1 MADPV
6 SLAITA
12 ALTAAQMGLQASRK
26 IEGPRLDD
34 LSVTVAD
41 YGTPLNYF
49 YGLRRFEG
57 VPIIWAEPLREVKR
71 RRKTKGGKYN
81 EYTYY
86 GSWAVAI
93 AAHQIDAATRIL
105 FDKHLVYDA
114 TGAGPIS
121 PFALSKGFSIA
132 DHIRIYLG
140 TEDQMPDPRMLADVE
155 SKHGAGS
162 CPAYRGVAYIV
173 FDDIPLEK
181 LGNRIPQI
189 TVEAVSTGSA
199 AYPYESFPYAYNTPG
214 NLTIDPSGTYAMWGG
229 GNYEVWDLPTR
240 TMLQSGSFPQ
250 TVTGDRMGISSA
262 GIIYA
267 AHNGILLQGEGGG
280 RIQTFDATTGAYL
293 GALNTGGSYQQAC
306 VVIADGA
313 GNDHL
318 LTFGWSY
325 WSIQYHLNLSGGI
338 AAWEELSF
346 GWKVTQYLADAHG
359 DIWAVGAQ
367 WGPFLTATTMYLKRI
382 VDTGVRPGSPS
393 YAEFTAPGA
402 VGPQVDAA
410 HHDGHFILQW
420 NGSNLYLIDEDTLAI
435 VDDRAF
441 GYAWAGNNWINHDP
455 RQSSIW
461 LGYTEVSLKDLS
473 TIRTVDPLDWKSE
486 TSVLGTVTYIS
497 SLNALLAGAG
507 GGAGAIITFRYL
519 DRVSSNGVTL
529 GSIADNIATRCRVPE
544 ENADFA
550 ALDQTIRG
558 YNWTQGAGRDIL
570 EPLFDAHDCDIAPH
584 DFMIRGVKRGGASSG
599 TIDVSQFVRGDSRY
613 TSTRAADRDLP
624 RALTF
629 SFADVD
635 AEQQTNSVLVQRP
648 SVTVS
653 SARELSINMTNLALT
668 VDEARQLAERY
679 MRRKWF
685 GAGTIENAVTA
696 QELALEPTDVK
707 TLVLDGINRT
717 ARLTA
722 QTFSADGSIK
732 AEWERDDPS
741 IALLSGAA
749 GAAMDGRVPS
759 AMLVPGP
766 TGGFVLDVPLAY
778 DGEEQ
783 PSPFMIVAAGP
794 YATTTYW
801 PGADFSMS
809 DDNSLDSYDAGW
821 ASIPALDACTWGIAT
836 NALPE
841 SLPWLPDY
849 GSSLNVRMQSGE
861 LESVTDADFDASPSL
876 NLALLQS
883 ADGWEYIRF
892 RIATLEV
899 DGSYTLTGLAR
910 GCRGTEQH
918 IAGHVAGDRFLLVD
932 ASRSKRTMSASEIG
946 DTDYYKAVSH
956 GREEDSAFGIIAVPF
971 TAAAQKPYAPVHGS
985 LSRDSGT
992 GDWSIDAVRRTRIGG
1007 ANLDGTDV
1015 PLGETAESWS
1025 CDVIYEGAVIRT
1037 LTGSSLPLT
1046 YTAVQQEA
1054 DLDFA
1059 LTSLSVNL
1067 YQVSPALSLRGYP
1080 LAIST
1085 NTADYGVHAYWRVL
1099 ALNNHGDGSFTGLSN
1114 IEMRDVQGGP
1124 NLATG
1129 GTASVSSAASGS
1141 AANVFDGDAGTSW
1154 VASGST
1160 NQWAQYHFAEP
1171 VEIVEVLL
1179 YSGDINGIGR
1189 LPRDCKVQYSDDGS
1203 SWTDAFTFTWDAPL
1217 YGNARRFPQPAYAS
1231 GYARA
1236 WRINVTA
1243 NNGDPIVTYI
1253 EELEFRA
1260 TAGGADQ
1267 THPPA
1272 GGGDS
1277 SGRIIGNSG
1286 ELGAFDDETG
1296 AYGVT
1301 HWGHVASLPAW
1312 TGFVFAD
1319 PVKVEEI
1326 TMMNRNTTAR
1336 SPADFTLDYLDDDGV
1351 TWVTQ
1356 KTWTGITWSAV
1367 PEIKTLAAI

>member
-1 MADPV
+1 MTIDPV

-71 RRKTKGGKYN
+71 KRKTKGGKYN

-86 GSWAVAI
+86 GSWAIAI
-93 AAHQIDAATRIL
+93 AAHQIDAVTRIW

-114 TGAGPIS
+114 TGPGPIS

-181 LGNRIPQI
+181 VGNRIPQI
-189 TVEAVSTGSA
+189 TVEAVATGDP
-199 AYPYESFPYAYNTPG
+199 AYPYESYPYAYATPG
-214 NLTIDPSGTYAMWGG
+214 NLMLDPSGTYALWGG
-229 GNYEVWDLPTR
+229 TTYEIWDLPTR
-240 TMLQSGSFPQ
+240 TLLHSGVFSAE
-250 TVTGDRMGISSA
+250 VSGDRMGISAS
-262 GIIYA
+262 GVIYA
-267 AHNGILLQGEGGG
+267 AQNGSNNHGQGGG
-280 RIQTFDATTGAYL
+280 RIQKFDAQTFAYL
-293 GALNTGGSYQQAC
+293 GSLDTGGSYQAAC
-306 VVIADGA
+306 AVLTDGN
-313 GNDHL
+313 GIDHI
-318 LTFGWSY
+318 LTYAWSY
-325 WSIQYHLNLSGGI
+325 WNRQYHMNM
-338 AAWEELSF
+338 AAPLFGWMELYY
-346 GWKVTQYLADAHG
+346 GWKVTQYFVDGHG
-359 DIWAVGAQ
+359 DIWAVGAE
-367 WGPFLTATTMYLKRI
+367 WGPFLTATTMYLHRI
-382 VDTGVRPGSPS
+382 VDTGARPGSPS
-393 YAEFTAPGA
+393 SASFTVPGA

-410 HHDGHFILQW
+410 HHDGHFVLQW
-420 NGSNLYLIDEDTLAI
+420 AGSRLYLIDEETLDI
-435 VDDRAF
+435 VDDRSF
-441 GYAWAGNNWINHDP
+441 GYEWAGNNWINHDP

-473 TIRTVDPLDWKSE
+473 TIQTVDPLDWKNE
-486 TSVLGTVTYIS
+486 TSILGTITYIS
-497 SLNALLAGAG
+497 SLHAILAGAG
-507 GGAGAIITFRYL
+507 GGAGPIITFRFL
-519 DRVSSNGVTL
+519 DRASSNGVTL
-529 GSIADNIATRCRVPE
+529 GSIADDVAERCGVPDG
-544 ENADFA
+544 NADFS

-584 DFMIRGVKRGGASSG
+584 DFSIRGVKRGGASGGS
-599 TIDVSQFVRGDSRY
+599 IDVAEFVRADPRY
-613 TSTRAADRDLP
+613 TGERASDRDLP
-624 RALTF
+624 RVLTF

-635 AEQQTNSVLVQRP
+635 AEQQTNSVRVQRP
-648 SVTVS
+648 IVSVST
-653 SARELSINMTNLALT
+653 ARELSINMTNLALT

-679 MRRKWF
+679 LRRKWF
-685 GAGTIENAVTA
+685 GRDTVTNAITA
-696 QELALEPTDVK
+696 RELAIEPSDVR
-707 TLVLDGINRT
+707 TLVLDGISRT
-717 ARLTA
+717 VRLTA
-722 QTFSADGSIK
+722 QTISADGSIK

-741 IALLSGAA
+741 IAILSGNA

-759 AMLVPGP
+759 VMLVPGP
-766 TGGFVLDVPLAY
+766 TSGFVLDVPLAH
-778 DGEEQ
+778 DGEDQ
-783 PSPFMIVAAGP
+783 PGPFMVVAAGP
-794 YATTTYW
+794 YASTTYW

-809 DDNSLDSYDAGW
+809 DDNSLDSYESGW

-836 NALPE
+836 NALGE
-841 SLPWLPDY
+841 SLPSLPDY
-849 GSSLNVRMQSGE
+849 GSSLNINIQSGE
-861 LESVTDADFDASPSL
+861 LESVTDAEFDASPSL
-876 NLALLQS
+876 NMALLQS
-883 ADGWEYIRF
+883 TDGWEYIRF
-892 RIATLEV
+892 RTATLEV

-932 ASRSKRTMSASEIG
+932 ASRIKRTMSASEIG
-946 DTDYYKAVSH
+946 DTDYYKPISQ
-956 GREEDSAFGIIAVPF
+956 GRDEGTSFGIITVPF
-971 TAAAQKPYAPVHGS
+971 TAAAQKPYSPVHGA
-985 LSRDSGT
+985 LTLDSGT

-1025 CDVIYEGAVIRT
+1025 CDVIYDGAVIRT
-1037 LTGSSLPLT
+1037 ITGSSLPLT
-1046 YTAVQQEA
+1046 YTADQQVE
-1054 DLDFA
+1054 DLGFA

-1085 NTADYGVHAYWRVL
+1085 NTATYGEHAYWRVL
-1099 ALNNHGDGSFTGLSN
+1099 MLNNHGDGSFTGLSN

-1129 GTASVSSAASGS
+1129 GTASVSNASSGS
-1141 AANVFDGDAGTSW
+1141 AANVFDENSATSW

-1160 NQWAQYHFAEP
+1160 NQWAQYHFADP

-1179 YSGDINGIGR
+1179 YSGNINGIGR

-1217 YGNARRFPQPAYAS
+1217 YGNSRLFPQPAYAT

-1243 NNGDPIVTYI
+1243 NNGDPSVTYI
-1253 EELEFRA
+1253 EQIEFRA
-1260 TAGGADQ
+1260 TAGGDDQ
-1267 THPPA
+1267 AHPVPA
-1272 GGGDS
+1272 NGNGDS
-1277 SGRIIGNSG
+1277 TGRAVGTSGTPW
-1286 ELGAFDDETG
+1286 GAFNPGD
-1296 AYGVT
+1296 
-1301 HWGHVASLPAW
+1301 HWGHAVVPAYA
-1312 TGFVFAD
+1312 GFVFPD
-1319 PVKVEEI
+1319 PVKVEEVSI
-1326 TMMNRNTTAR
+1326 ENLSTTGR
-1336 SPADFTLDYLDDDGV
+1336 SPRDFTLDYLDDDGV
-1351 TWVTQ
+1351 TWITQ
-1356 KTWTGITWSAV
+1356 KSWTGITWSSV
-1367 PEIKTLAAI
+1367 PEIKVLSAI